1 MLDQAK
7 LALQAKKI
15 QKELTKTIIEVSS
28 QDESVS
34 IRMSGEQKLKSITID
49 EDKVDGD
56 FRALERNLEDTMREA
71 IQKAQEVAQEKLK
84 PIMGQLG
91 GLGL

>member
-1 MLDQAK
+1 M
-7 LALQAKKI
+7 
-15 QKELTKTIIEVSS
+15 IEVSS
-28 QDESVS
+28 KDESVTVR
-34 IRMSGEQKLKSITID
+34 ISGEQKLKSIRIN
-49 EDKVDGD
+49 EDLVDND
-56 FRALERNLEDTMREA
+56 FRNLEVNLEETLREA

>member
-15 QKELTKTIIEVSS
+15 QKELTKTVIEVNS

-34 IRMSGEQKLKSITID
+34 IRMSGEQKLKSIKID

-56 FRALERNLEDTMREA
+56 FRTLERNLEETMREA
-71 IQKAQEVAQEKLK
+71 ILKAQEVAQEKLK

>member
-15 QKELTKTIIEVSS
+15 QKELTKTVIEVSS
-28 QDESVS
+28 HDEMVS
-34 IRMSGEQKLKSITID
+34 IRMTGEQKLKNIQIN

-56 FRALERNLEDTMREA
+56 FRSLERNLEDTMREA

>member
-1 MLDQAK
+1 MFDQAK

-15 QKELTKTIIEVSS
+15 QKELSKTIVEVTS
-28 QDESVS
+28 QDEMVS
-34 IRMSGEQKLKSITID
+34 IRMSAEQKLKSIKID
-49 EDKVDGD
+49 EEKVGD
-56 FRALERNLEDTMREA
+56 EFRKLEQNLEESLREA
-71 IQKAQEVAQEKLK
+71 IQKAQDVAQEKLK

>member
-15 QKELTKTIIEVSS
+15 QKELTKTVIEVNS
-28 QDESVS
+28 QDEMVS
-34 IRMSGEQKLKSITID
+34 IRMTGEQKLKSIQIS
-49 EDKVDGD
+49 EEKVDGD
-56 FRALERNLEDTMREA
+56 FRSLERNLEDTMREA

>member
-15 QKELTKTIIEVSS
+15 QKELTKTVIEVSS
-28 QDESVS
+28 KDESVTVR
-34 IRMSGEQKLKSITID
+34 ISGEQKLKSIKIN
-49 EDKVDGD
+49 EGLVNGD
-56 FRALERNLEDTMREA
+56 FRNLEINLEETIREA

>member
-15 QKELTKTIIEVSS
+15 QKELTKTVIEVSS
-28 QDESVS
+28 QDEMVS
-34 IRMSGEQKLKSITID
+34 IRMTGEQKLKSIQIN

-56 FRALERNLEDTMREA
+56 FRSLERNLEDTMREA

>member
-1 MLDQAK
+1 MFDQAK

-15 QKELTKTIIEVSS
+15 QKELSKTIVEVTS
-28 QDESVS
+28 QDEMVS
-34 IRMSGEQKLKSITID
+34 IRMSAEQKLKTIKIN
-49 EDKVDGD
+49 EDKVGED
-56 FRALERNLEDTMREA
+56 FRQLEKNLEESMREA